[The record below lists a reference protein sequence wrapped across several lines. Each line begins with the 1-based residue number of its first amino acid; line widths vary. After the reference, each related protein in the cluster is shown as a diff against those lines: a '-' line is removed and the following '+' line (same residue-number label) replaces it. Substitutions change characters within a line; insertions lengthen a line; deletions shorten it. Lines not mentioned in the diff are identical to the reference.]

1 MKRLEG
7 KFATFTVATRS
18 IKREMVPE
26 DLLGTLLYLCTSD
39 SDFVNGQTLKVER
52 DRFNV

>member
-7 KFATFTVATRS
+7 KFAIFTVATRS

-26 DLLGTLLYLCTSD
+26 DLLGKLLYICT
-39 SDFVNGQTLKVER
+39 
-52 DRFNV
+52 